1 MTTGTAIINRDNPHY
16 KRLAQSAES
25 SRAKDILFFGKHP
38 KSDVRLVSFTSDCSG
53 NNIEA
58 IVCGRRLEYRLG
70 LPGKHLVQNSLAV
83 LAAAFALNSD
93 VATAA
98 QRLSELK
105 PLPGRGNQTVIH
117 LNNGPI
123 KLIDE
128 TYNANPASMR
138 AAIHTL
144 GNMKSSS
151 SGRRIAALGEMLEL
165 GDQTSKFHKEIGL
178 ALIENEIDLIFACGP
193 KMSQMFQ
200 DLPARMRGGFSDTS
214 KELIGQIF
222 IKIRPGD
229 IITVKGSAA
238 NKMNLIVE
246 ALSHSKTTTTSFVE
260 G

>member
-1 MTTGTAIINRDNPHY
+1 M
-16 KRLAQSAES
+16 
-25 SRAKDILFFGKHP
+25 
-38 KSDVRLVSFTSDCSG
+38 
-53 NNIEA
+53 
-58 IVCGRRLEYRLG
+58 
-70 LPGKHLVQNSLAV
+70 QNSLAV

-178 ALIENEIDLIFACGP
+178 ALIENKIDLIFACGP
-193 KMSQMFQ
+193 QMFQMFQ

-229 IITVKGSAA
+229 IITVKGSSA

-246 ALSHSKTTTTSFVE
+246 ALSHLKTTTTSFVE